1 MAGDVAPPQA
11 GTRGCGKENCH
22 MQDHQGH
29 QVPLADHI
37 RGIVPDR
44 IPNGTKEGIY
54 QAFLELAELAEL
66 GVGQRQGS
74 RLHRTVQ
81 FLEQAL
87 DSLRCPENP
96 GRSRKGSAPLHAH
109 AVTPERVSL
118 AAGTRPTTPGS
129 RPATARPRSTC
140 PVSVLTVDE
149 RRLSAQKAHAAPSC
163 G

>member
-1 MAGDVAPPQA
+1 
-11 GTRGCGKENCH
+11 

-96 GRSRKGSAPLHAH
+96 G
-109 AVTPERVSL
+109 AVEEGERPSPCTCCYAGAGLVGCWDKAYDTGFETGYRE
-118 AAGTRPTTPGS
+118 AAQHL
-129 RPATARPRSTC
+129 PRFGA
-140 PVSVLTVDE
+140 D
-149 RRLSAQKAHAAPSC
+149 